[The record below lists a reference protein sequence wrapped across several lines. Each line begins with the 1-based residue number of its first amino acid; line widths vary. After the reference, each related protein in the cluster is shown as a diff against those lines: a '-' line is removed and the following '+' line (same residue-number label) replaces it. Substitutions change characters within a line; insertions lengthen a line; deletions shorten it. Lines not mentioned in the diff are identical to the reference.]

1 MNLNDIDRVLVIKPT
16 AEKVYNECKREG
28 TLCPD
33 MDYSAVDTIK
43 GLIGEIKEIGR
54 GMNTRSDANNDLY
67 TIKRLFEYAETFNDE
82 VKILKIDR
90 DKLNQ
95 WCKYWLTSRFRD
107 YDILNR
113 TETLPEL
120 MVIIDPEAR
129 AARASAEARESAEAR
144 AAEARA
150 AEERA
155 AAARAAYNKQQKDEA
170 EAARMF
176 DGRPSGYGG
185 KKTYQNRFSR
195 KNKSHHRKNKSHHR
209 KNKSHHRKNVNKSRK

>member
-1 MNLNDIDRVLVIKPT
+1 MNLNDIDRVLVIKPK
-16 AEKVYNECKREG
+16 AEKVYNECKSEG
-28 TLCPD
+28 ALCPSV
-33 MDYSAVDTIK
+33 DYSAIDTIK

-54 GMNTRSDANNDLY
+54 GMNTHSDANNDLY
-67 TIKRLFEYAETFNDE
+67 KIKRLFEYAETFNDE

-90 DKLNQ
+90 DKLNR
-95 WCKYWLTSRFRD
+95 WCKYWLISRFRD

-113 TETLPEL
+113 TETLPKL

-129 AARASAEARESAEAR
+129 AAEAARASAEAT
-144 AAEARA
+144 AAEAAEA
-150 AEERA
+150 AREEARA

-209 KNKSHHRKNVNKSRK
+209 KNKSHHRKNKSHK